1 MHSALTTRSA
11 FHFAAFAG
19 SFSCSFFA
27 SAEALTPVCAARKS
41 SPSAREIGA
50 KYCSASSDSIGSRLA
65 GGRLPGDMERLIT
78 SGRLLHKSAHAR
90 AQPSHL
96 LAKGNPIGRV
106 RSRAARPR
114 SSRTSHS
121 VAPARYSRAWVGEHD
136 HGELA
141 MFGVGAHGS
150 SPISFT
156 KAQPKLQPALLRLS
170 AMISQYFIG
179 SLPFSS

>member
-65 GGRLPGDMERLIT
+65 GGRLPADMERLIT
-78 SGRLLHKSAHAR
+78 SGRLSTSLRMFARNPRICLQRAIPLEEFAAVPRGHVHRERLIPLRQRATAEDGSANMITASLR
-90 AQPSHL
+90 CSV
-96 LAKGNPIGRV
+96 LALMVRV
-106 RSRAARPR
+106 RFLLPK
-114 SSRTSHS
+114 HS
-121 VAPARYSRAWVGEHD
+121 PN
-136 HGELA
+136 
-141 MFGVGAHGS
+141 
-150 SPISFT
+150 
-156 KAQPKLQPALLRLS
+156 
-170 AMISQYFIG
+170 
-179 SLPFSS
+179 